1 METTTATAE
10 TAIAAPPAQPQSH
23 TSTSRYS
30 EEQLVHL
37 VAALEEPFDPRE
49 IKWRVTNTTSD
60 RRRGHVIAYADPRA
74 YTDRLNALF
83 TVRGWTRE
91 YSIQVIQNFERMERG
106 NSGARI
112 SGKVVVACK
121 LMIDGLGVHSGLG
134 EEWAD
139 NENAATAAEA
149 QAFKRACACF
159 GLGRYLYDLA
169 GSWVDLDE
177 KKQPVS
183 RPKLPDWALPKRKS
197 NGGTPGDTTL
207 PKGSGVQ
214 PPRSVSL
221 DVAEIRQR
229 VRGLSGQVGFSLAR
243 SLTIAIVGGETAEGV
258 QDVGAL
264 AMLAAKLEDT
274 VRGIERLRAATA
286 IVGQAK
292 CSEVCRTLNFPGD
305 SLDDIPDRAALRQLI
320 EALEKEAGATPMRQ
334 EDRDG
339 SGQAIGGG
347 QGTGGPGRSD
357 QSFAP
362 PEMKNLGEARGKL
375 LREAQRVARLK
386 GLKLAEV
393 IDRAAKGAFR
403 FTDLQKL
410 TPNAVPA
417 IRAATQ
423 ILQRVA

>member
-10 TAIAAPPAQPQSH
+10 TAIAASPAQPQPH
-23 TSTSRYS
+23 NPAPKYS
-30 EEQLVHL
+30 EEQLVQL

-60 RRRGHVIAYADPRA
+60 RRRGQVIAYADPRA

-121 LMIDGLGVHSGLG
+121 LTIEGLGAHSGLG

-177 KKQPVS
+177 KKQPLS
-183 RPKLPDWALPKRKS
+183 RPKLPEWALPKRNS
-197 NGGTPGDTTL
+197 NGRTPGDATN
-207 PKGSGVQ
+207 PKGSGRQ
-214 PPRSVSL
+214 PTEGGSL
-221 DVAEIRQR
+221 DIATIRQR
-229 VRGLSGQVGFSLAR
+229 VRNLSGQVGFSLAR

-258 QDVGAL
+258 ARRRRVGDARSETGGHG
-264 AMLAAKLEDT
+264 ARRRAST
-274 VRGIERLRAATA
+274 RGHGSRWSGKVFGGLPD
-286 IVGQAK
+286 
-292 CSEVCRTLNFPGD
+292 SELPRRFPGRH
-305 SLDDIPDRAALRQLI
+305 P
-320 EALEKEAGATPMRQ
+320 
-334 EDRDG
+334 
-339 SGQAIGGG
+339 
-347 QGTGGPGRSD
+347 
-357 QSFAP
+357 
-362 PEMKNLGEARGKL
+362 
-375 LREAQRVARLK
+375 
-386 GLKLAEV
+386 
-393 IDRAAKGAFR
+393 
-403 FTDLQKL
+403 
-410 TPNAVPA
+410 
-417 IRAATQ
+417 
-423 ILQRVA
+423 

>member
-10 TAIAAPPAQPQSH
+10 TAIAAPPAQPQPH
-23 TSTSRYS
+23 TSASRYS
-30 EEQLVHL
+30 EEQLVQL

-60 RRRGHVIAYADPRA
+60 RRRGQVIAYADPRA

-112 SGKVVVACK
+112 SGKVVVACR
-121 LMIDGLGVHSGLG
+121 LTIERLGAHSGLG

-177 KKQPVS
+177 KKQPLS
-183 RPKLPDWALPKRKS
+183 RPKLPEWALPKRNS
-197 NGGTPGDTTL
+197 NGQTPGDATN
-207 PKGSGVQ
+207 PKGSCHQ
-214 PPRSVSL
+214 PTEGGSR
-221 DVAEIRQR
+221 DIATIRQR
-229 VRGLSGQVGFSLAR
+229 VRNLSGQVGFSLAR
-243 SLTIAIVGGETAEGV
+243 SLTIAIVGGETAEGAHDAGV
-258 QDVGAL
+258 L
-264 AMLAAKLEDT
+264 ATLAAKLEDT
-274 VRGIERLRAATA
+274 VRGVERLRAATA
-286 IVGQAK
+286 VVGQAK

-334 EDRDG
+334 DRDG
-339 SGQAIGGG
+339 TGQVIGDG
-347 QGTGGPGRSD
+347 QGTDGPGRSN

-362 PEMKNLGEARGKL
+362 REMKNLGEARGKL

>member
-1 METTTATAE
+1 
-10 TAIAAPPAQPQSH
+10 
-23 TSTSRYS
+23 
-30 EEQLVHL
+30 
-37 VAALEEPFDPRE
+37 
-49 IKWRVTNTTSD
+49 
-60 RRRGHVIAYADPRA
+60 
-74 YTDRLNALF
+74 
-83 TVRGWTRE
+83 
-91 YSIQVIQNFERMERG
+91 
-106 NSGARI
+106 
-112 SGKVVVACK
+112 
-121 LMIDGLGVHSGLG
+121 MIEGLGAHSGLG

-177 KKQPVS
+177 KKQPLS
-183 RPKLPDWALPKRKS
+183 RPKLPEWALPKRNS
-197 NGGTPGDTTL
+197 NGRTPGDATN
-207 PKGSGVQ
+207 PKGSGRQ
-214 PPRSVSL
+214 PTEGGSL
-221 DVAEIRQR
+221 DVATIRQR
-229 VRGLSGQVGFSLAR
+229 VRNLSGQVGFSLAR

-258 QDVGAL
+258 HDSGVL
-264 AMLAAKLEDT
+264 ATLAAKLEDT

-286 IVGQAK
+286 VVGQAK

-334 EDRDG
+334 DRDG
-339 SGQAIGGG
+339 SGQVSGDG

-362 PEMKNLGEARGKL
+362 REMKNLGEARGKL

>member
-23 TSTSRYS
+23 TSASRYS

-60 RRRGHVIAYADPRA
+60 RRRGQVIAYADPRA

-121 LMIDGLGVHSGLG
+121 LMIEGLGAHSGLG

-177 KKQPVS
+177 KKQPLS
-183 RPKLPDWALPKRKS
+183 RPKLPEWALPKRNS
-197 NGGTPGDTTL
+197 NGRTPGDATN
-207 PKGSGVQ
+207 PKGSGRQ
-214 PPRSVSL
+214 PTEGGSL
-221 DVAEIRQR
+221 DVATIRQR
-229 VRGLSGQVGFSLAR
+229 VRNLSGQVGFSLAR

-258 QDVGAL
+258 HDSGVL
-264 AMLAAKLEDT
+264 ATLAAKLEDT

-286 IVGQAK
+286 VVGQAK

-334 EDRDG
+334 DRDG
-339 SGQAIGGG
+339 TGQATGDG
-347 QGTGGPGRSD
+347 QGTGGPGPSA

-362 PEMKNLGEARGKL
+362 REMKSLGEARGKL

-403 FTDLQKL
+403 FTDLQRL

>member
-10 TAIAAPPAQPQSH
+10 TAIAAPPAQPQPH
-23 TSTSRYS
+23 TSASRCS
-30 EEQLVHL
+30 EEQLAQL

-60 RRRGHVIAYADPRA
+60 RRRGQVIAYADPRA

-121 LMIDGLGVHSGLG
+121 LTIYGLGAHSGLG

-149 QAFKRACACF
+149 QSFKRACACF

-169 GSWVDLDE
+169 GNWVDLDE

-197 NGGTPGDTTL
+197 NGGTPGGTTH
-207 PKGSGVQ
+207 PKDAGVQ
-214 PPRSVSL
+214 PDGSVSL
-221 DVAEIRQR
+221 DIAEIRQR

-243 SLTIAIVGGETAEGV
+243 SLTIAVVGGETAEGV
-258 QDVGAL
+258 QDVRVL
-264 AMLAAKLEDT
+264 AMLAAKLDDT

-292 CSEVCRTLNFPGD
+292 CSEVCRSLKFPGD
-305 SLDDIPDRAALRQLI
+305 SLDDIPDRAALRKLI
-320 EALEKEAGATPMRQ
+320 EALEKEAGATPMRP
-334 EDRDG
+334 DG
-339 SGQAIGGG
+339 D
-347 QGTGGPGRSD
+347 GTGQVIGDGQVARGPGRPD

-362 PEMKNLGEARGKL
+362 REMKSLGEARGRL
-375 LREAQRVARLK
+375 LREAQRVSRLK

>member
-1 METTTATAE
+1 METATATAE
-10 TAIAAPPAQPQSH
+10 TAIAAAPAQSQPH
-23 TSTSRYS
+23 TSVLRFSA
-30 EEQLVHL
+30 EQLVQF
-37 VAALEEPFDPRE
+37 VAALEEPFEPRE

-60 RRRGHVIAYADPRA
+60 RRRGQVIAYADPRA

-106 NSGARI
+106 NSGTRI

-121 LMIDGLGVHSGLG
+121 LTIDGLGAHSGLG

-169 GSWVDLDE
+169 GSWVNLDE
-177 KKQPVS
+177 KRQPLS
-183 RPKLPDWALPKRKS
+183 RPKLPDWALPKRKLNGS
-197 NGGTPGDTTL
+197 RPGGTACSKD
-207 PKGSGVQ
+207 SGVQ
-214 PPRSVSL
+214 PTGSVSL

-229 VRGLSGQVGFSLAR
+229 VRSLSGQVGFSLAR
-243 SLTIAIVGGETAEGV
+243 SLTIAIVGVETAEGV
-258 QDVGAL
+258 QDVGVL

-320 EALEKEAGATPMRQ
+320 EALEKEAGATLMRQ
-334 EDRDG
+334 DRDG
-339 SGQAIGGG
+339 PGQAVGDRQSTGAPG
-347 QGTGGPGRSD
+347 QYA

-362 PEMKNLGEARGKL
+362 REMKSLGEARGRL
-375 LREAQRVARLK
+375 LREAQRVSRLK